1 MQRNPHPNPP
11 PLGGG
16 GDRNSLPRP
25 AGEGR
30 GGGLSAT
37 AFFLTLLL
45 ATPSLA
51 ADLAV
56 TVTNIHSNRGRVM
69 VAVCTPDTFLKPGC
83 PYTASAP
90 AQAGA
95 VTVTVRDVR
104 PGTYAVQVFQDEN
117 GNEEIDRNFFGLPEE
132 GVGFSND
139 APIRFGPPSYKDAA
153 ITVAEGGSRT
163 ALRLR
168 YFIENGSAQSKH

>member
-1 MQRNPHPNPP
+1 MAI
-11 PLGGG
+11 
-16 GDRNSLPRP
+16 SLPRP

-30 GGGLSAT
+30 GGGIT
-37 AFFLTLLL
+37 AALFLTTLFLTTLFLTTLFLTTLLPT
-45 ATPSLA
+45 TPSLA

-56 TVTNIHSNRGRVM
+56 TVTNVHSDHGRVM
-69 VAVCTPDTFLKPGC
+69 VAVCTQDTFLKPGC

-95 VTVTVRDVR
+95 VTVTVRGVR
-104 PGTYAVQVFQDEN
+104 PGTYAVQAFQDEN
-117 GNEEIDRNFFGLPEE
+117 GNEEVDRNFFGLPEE
-132 GVGFSND
+132 GIGFSND
-139 APIRFGPPSYKDAA
+139 APIRFGPPSYADAA

-168 YFIENGSAQSKH
+168 YFIESGNVQSKR